1 MRRPF
6 ALIVVVAVVAVAL
19 LAGWRQLR
27 PLEVAAAAPA
37 RGPAVEAVYATG
49 LVEPSLEIRI
59 SPRAPGRIV
68 ELRTDEGATVKKGEL
83 LARLEDADLLASVKE
98 LEARVTYARTQ
109 YERNVELRQ
118 AALISQ
124 DATDQARTEYEAAR
138 AALRRASEQ
147 VNYMRLQAPT
157 DGRITRRDGEIGE
170 YIPANQVIFYMAGPA
185 PLRVE
190 AEVDEEDVP
199 RVKPGLRVV
208 MRADA
213 FPDQVFEGKVSEVT
227 PRGDPVARS
236 YRVRIALVGEPQL
249 NIGMTMEANIIVA
262 ERQQALL
269 VPTTSV
275 VDGHVWIIENEH
287 AVRRAVKTGVVG
299 PQRTEIRAGLT
310 GDERVIAQPP
320 ENLKDGRAVRARIVN
335 QLPPA
340 RQKPS

>member
-1 MRRPF
+1 
-6 ALIVVVAVVAVAL
+6 
-19 LAGWRQLR
+19 
-27 PLEVAAAAPA
+27 
-37 RGPAVEAVYATG
+37 VEAVYATG

-68 ELRTDEGATVKKGEL
+68 ELRTDEGARVKKGDL

-98 LEARVTYARTQ
+98 LEARVTYAKAQ
-109 YERNVELRQ
+109 YERNVELRKS
-118 AALISQ
+118 ALISQ
-124 DATDQARTEYEAAR
+124 DAADQARSEYEAAR
-138 AALRRASEQ
+138 AALRRALEQ
-147 VNYMRLQAPT
+147 VNYMRLLAPT

-236 YRVRIALVGEPQL
+236 YRVRIALVGDPQL

-269 VPTTSV
+269 VPTSSV
-275 VDGHVWIIENEH
+275 VDGQVWIIENDH
-287 AVRRAVKTGVVG
+287 AVRRSVKTGVVG
-299 PQRTEIRAGLT
+299 PQRTEIRGGLT
-310 GDERVIAQPP
+310 GNEWVIAQPP
-320 ENLKDGRAVRARIVN
+320 ENLKEGRAVRAHGAPTAAR
-335 QLPPA
+335 PA
-340 RQKPS
+340 QSTS